1 MQSLRQKNFGVIS
14 DNQIPIPI
22 KMAELIPHPFGSL
35 IKRMFQE
42 LETANS
48 IFDYPSKKFFTGN
61 ADKDYSVKFHGK
73 KTSSPLGP
81 ASGPQTQMA
90 QNILLS
96 WLGGSRIME
105 LKTVQVLDELEIPR
119 PCIDMQTVGYNVEW
133 SQELKVEQSL
143 HEYVKGSMLIQI
155 LQASGKLQLA
165 TNFKNV
171 LYDMSVGYDLE
182 GIKSEKVC
190 QFIEK
195 MKDASEIVDHYR
207 KEIPEK
213 YAEFKD
219 LNFQT
224 KLSDTLTLSTFHG
237 CPPDEIEKIID
248 YLFHQHG
255 LNCIIKLNP
264 TLLGKKKVRTLLNEL
279 MGYQDINIPDEAFE
293 NDTSWEQAQGFVERL
308 GQTADSLELGFGVKF
323 NNTLIVENQRN
334 FFPETEK
341 VMYLSG
347 TPLHV
352 LGINLVQQFR
362 ERFGD
367 RFPISFSAGIDKTNF
382 ADSVALGLTP
392 ITVCSDLLKVGGYS
406 RSSSYFKELNSRMDS
421 LGVFDIE
428 SYIIKAYG
436 NAELALQNIDIVNCE
451 ESVNSFR
458 ESLQKRGS
466 QLQFSQIRSNLGDE
480 IADRLLSEVK
490 LLNTITY
497 VEQASKNARY
507 SFEKNSTPPKKVGSM
522 LELFDCLT
530 CDKCI
535 PVCPNDAN
543 FALHIPSG
551 ETEILE
557 IEKHS
562 EKWQIK
568 DRKTLKLEKKYQIG
582 NFADF
587 CNECGNCDIFCPE
600 DGGPFV
606 IKPRFFG
613 NLESFK
619 NFSSHD
625 GFFVEKDNNI
635 EKVYARFDGHE
646 YLLSIKGESINYTG
660 PDFNIRFSKD
670 DPLNTISGDAKS
682 SVSFENYE
690 IMQMMKTALKDTSNI
705 NYSSLL

>member
-1 MQSLRQKNFGVIS
+1 
-14 DNQIPIPI
+14 
-22 KMAELIPHPFGSL
+22 MAELIPHPFGSL
-35 IKRMFQE
+35 IKRMFAE
-42 LETANS
+42 LETTDS
-48 IFDYPSKKFFTGN
+48 IFDYPAKKFFTGIS
-61 ADKDYSVKFHGK
+61 AKDYSVKFHGK
-73 KTSSPLGP
+73 NSSSPLGP

-133 SQELKVEQSL
+133 SQELRVEQSL
-143 HEYVKGSMLIQI
+143 HEYVKGAMLIQI
-155 LQASGKLQLA
+155 LQASGKLELTA
-165 TNFKNV
+165 NFGDV

-182 GIKSEKVC
+182 GIKSEKVSV
-190 QFIEK
+190 FIKK
-195 MKDASEIVDHYR
+195 MKDASEVVEHYR
-207 KEIPEK
+207 KQIPEQ
-213 YAEFKD
+213 YRQYRELD
-219 LNFQT
+219 FQT

-264 TLLGKKKVRTLLNEL
+264 TLLGKEKVQRLLNEM
-279 MGYQDINIPDEAFE
+279 MGYKDITVPDEAFE
-293 NDTSWEQAQGFVERL
+293 NDTTWEQAQGFVERL
-308 GQTADSLELGFGVKF
+308 GQTAKSLGLGFGVKF
-323 NNTLIVENQRN
+323 NNTLIVENRRD

-367 RFPISFSAGIDKTNF
+367 EFPISFSAGIDKTNF
-382 ADSVALGLTP
+382 ADAIALGFTP

-406 RSSSYFKELNSRMDS
+406 RSSAYFKELNTRMDKLNVS
-421 LGVFDIE
+421 DIE
-428 SYIIKAYG
+428 SYILKAYG
-436 NAELALQNIDIVNCE
+436 NAEQALDDIGLGSGNASGNV
-451 ESVNSFR
+451 FR
-458 ESLQKRGS
+458 EALKESESPFDFRALRKISG
-466 QLQFSQIRSNLGDE
+466 NE
-480 IADRLLSEVK
+480 IADKLLSEVK
-490 LLNTITY
+490 LLNTKTY
-497 VEQASKNARY
+497 VEQVSEHARY
-507 SFEKNSTPPKKVGSM
+507 CFEKNSTPPKKVGSM

-543 FALHIPSG
+543 FALQIPPD
-551 ETEILE
+551 ETEVLVFE
-557 IEKHS
+557 QDNDRWSVNE
-562 EKWQIK
+562 
-568 DRKTLKLEKKYQIG
+568 RKTLKLEKKYQIG

-606 IKPRFFG
+606 LKPRFFG
-613 NLESFK
+613 SLESFQ

-625 GFFVEKDNNI
+625 GFFIENKKDT
-635 EKVYARFDGHE
+635 ETVCARFDGQE
-646 YLLSIKGESINYTG
+646 YHLSINGDSANYSG
-660 PDFNIRFSKD
+660 PDFNISFSIG
-670 DPLNTISGDAKS
+670 DPENTISGKAKS
-682 SVSFENYE
+682 SVNFENYE
-690 IMQMMKTALKDTSNI
+690 IMRMMRTAVTGSGSVT
-705 NYSSLL
+705 YSSFL

>member
-1 MQSLRQKNFGVIS
+1 
-14 DNQIPIPI
+14 
-22 KMAELIPHPFGSL
+22 MAELIPHPFGSL

-42 LETANS
+42 LETSNS
-48 IFDYPSKKFFTGN
+48 IFDYPSKKFFTGTT
-61 ADKDYSVKFHGK
+61 DKDFSVKFHGK

-264 TLLGKKKVRTLLNEL
+264 TLLGKKKVRNLLNEL

-458 ESLQKRGS
+458 ESLQKHGS
-466 QLQFSQIRSNLGDE
+466 QLQFSQIRNNLGDE

-606 IKPRFFG
+606 LKPRFFG

-625 GFFVEKDNNI
+625 GFFVEKDNNV

-670 DPLNTISGDAKS
+670 DPLSTISGEAKS

-690 IMQMMKTALKDTSNI
+690 IMQMMKTALTDTSNI

>member
-1 MQSLRQKNFGVIS
+1 
-14 DNQIPIPI
+14 
-22 KMAELIPHPFGSL
+22 MAELIPHPFGSL
-35 IKRMFQE
+35 IKRIFHE
-42 LETANS
+42 LETKRS
-48 IFDYPSKKFFTGN
+48 IFDYPSKKFFTGTN
-61 ADKDYSVKFHGK
+61 DKDYSVKFHGQQ
-73 KTSSPLGP
+73 TSSPLGP

-119 PCIDMQTVGYNVEW
+119 PRIDMQTVGYNVEW

-155 LQASGKLQLA
+155 LQASGKLELA
-165 TNFKNV
+165 ANFENV

-182 GIKSEKVC
+182 GIKSDKVSH
-190 QFIEK
+190 FIKK
-195 MKDASEIVDHYR
+195 MKNASEIVDHYR
-207 KEIPEK
+207 KIIPEN
-213 YAEFKD
+213 YAVYRD
-219 LNFQT
+219 LDFQT

-248 YLFHQHG
+248 YLFHQHN

-264 TLLGKKKVRTLLNEL
+264 TLLGKKKVRKLLNEK
-279 MGYQDINIPDEAFE
+279 MGYQDINVPDEAFA
-293 NDTSWEQAQGFVERL
+293 NDTTWEQAQGFVERL
-308 GQTADSLELGFGVKF
+308 GQTSESLGLGFGVKF
-323 NNTLIVENQRN
+323 NNTLIVENNRN
-334 FFPETEK
+334 FFPGTEK

-382 ADSVALGLTP
+382 ADSVALGFTP

-406 RSSSYFKELNSRMDS
+406 RSISYYKELNSRMEK
-421 LGVFDIE
+421 LNVFDIE

-436 NAELALQNIDIVNCE
+436 NVEQALENIGIEQSDEFI
-451 ESVNSFR
+451 NSFDK
-458 ESLQKRGS
+458 SLQEPGI
-466 QLQFSQIRSNLGDE
+466 QFQFSQMRKSLGNK
-480 IADRLLSEVK
+480 IADNLLSEVK

-497 VEQASKNARY
+497 VEQSSNNARY
-507 SFEKNSTPPKKVGSM
+507 SFEKNSTPPRKVGSM
-522 LELFDCLT
+522 LKLFDCLT

-543 FALHIPSG
+543 FALHIPPG
-551 ETEILE
+551 ETEVLE
-557 IEKHS
+557 FEQKS
-562 EKWQIK
+562 DKWQIK

-600 DGGPFV
+600 NGGPFV
-606 IKPRFFG
+606 LKPRFFG
-613 NLESFK
+613 NLESYN

-625 GFFVEKDNNI
+625 GFFVEKDNDV

-646 YLLSIKGESINYTG
+646 YVMSMKGESINYSG
-660 PDFNIRFSKD
+660 PDFNVRFSID
-670 DPLNTISGDAKS
+670 DPLNTLSGEAKS

-690 IMQMMKTALKDTSNI
+690 IMQMMKTALTDSSNI

>member
-1 MQSLRQKNFGVIS
+1 
-14 DNQIPIPI
+14 
-22 KMAELIPHPFGSL
+22 MAELIPHPFGSL

-42 LETANS
+42 LETSNS
-48 IFDYPSKKFFTGN
+48 IFDYPSKKFFTGTT
-61 ADKDYSVKFHGK
+61 DKDFSVKFHGK

-155 LQASGKLQLA
+155 LQASGKLELA

-264 TLLGKKKVRTLLNEL
+264 TLLGKKKVRNLLNEL

-458 ESLQKRGS
+458 ESLQKHGS
-466 QLQFSQIRSNLGDE
+466 QLQFSQIRNNLGDE

-606 IKPRFFG
+606 LKPRFFG

-625 GFFVEKDNNI
+625 GFFVEKDNNV

-646 YLLSIKGESINYTG
+646 YLLSIKGESIIYTG

-670 DPLNTISGDAKS
+670 DPLSTISGEAKS

-690 IMQMMKTALKDTSNI
+690 IMQMMKTALTDTSNI

>member
-1 MQSLRQKNFGVIS
+1 
-14 DNQIPIPI
+14 
-22 KMAELIPHPFGSL
+22 MAELIPHPFGSL

-42 LETANS
+42 LETSNS
-48 IFDYPSKKFFTGN
+48 IFDYPSKKFFTGTT
-61 ADKDYSVKFHGK
+61 DKDFSVKFHGK

-213 YAEFKD
+213 YAEFTD

-264 TLLGKKKVRTLLNEL
+264 TLLGKKKVRNLLNEL

-458 ESLQKRGS
+458 ESLQKHGS
-466 QLQFSQIRSNLGDE
+466 QLQFSQIRNNLGDE

-606 IKPRFFG
+606 LKPRFFG

-625 GFFVEKDNNI
+625 GFFVEKDNNV

-670 DPLNTISGDAKS
+670 DPLSTISGEAKS

-690 IMQMMKTALKDTSNI
+690 IMQMMKTALTDTSNI